1 MDDPKLTLMG
11 LLETDWNTVG
21 LGFTPKFNADWYEKS
36 SELPQITI
44 THINT
49 RREHV
54 FLSDDVTTTDRRCTG
69 YYYIDV
75 WTVTSSDQRWAMIEE
90 VNRILKAKC
99 NAPGGDL
106 EFEDISD
113 WVDVDETQTHP
124 KILRSRARVEVLYW
138 S

>member
-1 MDDPKLTLMG
+1 MDDPKLTLLD
-11 LLETDWNTVG
+11 LLESEWDAVS
-21 LGFTPKFNADWYEKS
+21 LGFTPKFNADWYNKS

-49 RREHV
+49 SRQHV
-54 FLSDDVTTTDRRCTG
+54 FLSDDVTTTDRRCIG
-69 YYYIDV
+69 LYYIDV
-75 WTVTSSDQRWAMIEE
+75 WTVTSSEQRWAMIEE

-99 NAPGGDL
+99 NAPGGSL
-106 EFEDISD
+106 EFGDITD